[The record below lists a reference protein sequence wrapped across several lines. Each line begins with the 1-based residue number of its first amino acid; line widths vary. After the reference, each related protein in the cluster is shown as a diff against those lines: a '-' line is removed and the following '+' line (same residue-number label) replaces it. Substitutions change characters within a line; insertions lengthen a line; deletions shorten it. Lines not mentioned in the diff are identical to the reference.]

1 MDDTNP
7 YEAPTR
13 KDSTAD
19 GSEEQVEQGQM
30 LSNTRFCIGLTTTI
44 AIVTTIFFSVQFAG
58 ILWFYFRIGVVPFEP
73 GKPVLQ
79 FMQSMWSLL
88 CVAMYAI
95 LSWLLWRYGR
105 RIGELLRGPYRSFDR
120 ALNAQNSLWFAIAT
134 WALINIASF
143 VAFKIAANYYLM
155 AIP

>member
-1 MDDTNP
+1 MNDTNP
-7 YEAPTR
+7 YEAPTQ

-19 GSEEQVEQGQM
+19 GSEDQVEREQI
-30 LSNTRFCIGLTTTI
+30 LSNTRFCIGLTTII
-44 AIVTTIFFSVQFAG
+44 AIVTTIYFILQFAF
-58 ILWFYFRIGVVPFEP
+58 ILWSYFRIGIVPFDP
-73 GKPVLQ
+73 GQPVLQ

-95 LSWLLWRYGR
+95 LSWLLWRYGH
-105 RIGELLRGPYRSFDR
+105 RIGVLLRSPSQSFDE

-143 VAFKIAANYYLM
+143 VAFKIAANYLV